1 MMKVFKSFLIVSVGI
16 SFGLLFINYKEFNQ
30 KKKDLIVIKKEL
42 LQLNKSYN
50 EVLGKIKRISLEE
63 DTLKIE
69 KEKEVKEYQKWVR
82 QNQGLEELLK

>member
-1 MMKVFKSFLIVSVGI
+1 MMKFFKSFLIVSVGI

-63 DTLKIE
+63 DTLKTE